1 MVFIIILIAILI
13 SAGIGLI
20 AFGTVEDSDAA
31 LMAHGGT
38 LLVVIGVI
46 ILAFVIDHNNPQPK
60 AIDVYRGNTTLQIT
74 YQDSI
79 PIDTTVVWRNEE

>member
-13 SAGIGLI
+13 IGGIVLTLFGIAKDTDAGL
-20 AFGTVEDSDAA
+20 TV
-31 LMAHGGT
+31 LGGT

-46 ILAFVIDHNNPQPK
+46 IPVIGRELDNPQPK
-60 AIDVYRGNTTLQIT
+60 AIDVYRGKTTLQIT

-79 PIDTTVVWRNEE
+79 PIDTTVVWKEEK